1 MSGLPEGWATLTLE
15 IPRQLKM
22 ELKLEAWKEN
32 IPLTQYLREL
42 LAQRGKWQR
51 CGYDKDPP

>member
-1 MSGLPEGWATLTLE
+1 MGVMPEGWVRLYFE
-15 IPRQLKM
+15 IPRPLKM